1 MRTLHWLA
9 PVLALAASLVAGCSE
24 GSGDTSDTGPGGG
37 HDASL
42 DTLEIIEE
50 GVVGHDAGPPIDGGP
65 ITPPSATCGAP
76 ISPVDTS
83 SPAHVVGTG
92 TAASCTESAL
102 RAAVAMGGTIAF
114 DCGGDATIAI
124 TTVID
129 VPTDTDTTIDGGGHV
144 TLDGGDASQILS
156 FDHGDYRV
164 NTHVLTLQHLT
175 LAHGRA
181 VGTRMYDTAP
191 APCSQGYYDG
201 FGGAVYVR
209 DGTLHVLDCTFL
221 DNHAASLGPD
231 VGGGAIS
238 LNGALGAV
246 VANSTFRGNRGSNG
260 GAIQVLN
267 SDLDVYDS
275 TFENNVAEGNG
286 ANGDDMSMCS
296 VMADTHQ
303 YQIGSGGNGGA
314 IVIDGGS
321 DVMHTLCG
329 VTFRGNQGGDGALG
343 GAIFRTPDGP
353 TQTTVIDRCLFEA
366 NTCASGGAAY
376 FHNSQ
381 LQVHA
386 STFHANVA
394 RQGCG
399 AIQSD
404 GSHFDFVNDTFSDNV
419 ATLGLGGAICL
430 FGGDGTIAFST
441 FADNHADGGDPYFGA
456 ALAGNPTLT
465 LTSDLFANNTAQN
478 PGAPMQC
485 MSDGTGD
492 GDLQFPGTHIVGG
505 GADALCTPTT
515 TIADPMLGAL
525 GDHGGA
531 TPTRLP
537 AAGSPAIGHGVSC
550 PATDQRG
557 MSRPASGC
565 TSGAVEGS
573 S

>member
-1 MRTLHWLA
+1 MRATLS
-9 PVLALAASLVAGCSE
+9 SLVLLLGLSAGC
-24 GSGDTSDTGPGGG
+24 GGGTVTGNDGGPGS
-37 HDASL
+37 DA
-42 DTLEIIEE
+42 
-50 GVVGHDAGPPIDGGP
+50 GPGHDAGPQPDTGVTPGTDAGPGVDGGP
-65 ITPPSATCGAP
+65 IVPPSTTCGAP

-83 SPAHVVGTG
+83 SHGHVVGTG

-102 RAAVAMGGTIAF
+102 RAAVAMGGIVTF

-129 VPTDTDTTIDGGGHV
+129 VPTDVDTTIDGGGHV
-144 TLDGGDASQILS
+144 TLDGGGASQIFS
-156 FDHGDYRV
+156 FSHGNYRV

-175 LAHGRA
+175 LANGRA
-181 VGTRMYDTAP
+181 VGTHMYASAP
-191 APCSQGYYDG
+191 APCSQGFYDG

-209 DGTLHVLDCTFL
+209 DGTLHVFDCTFEN
-221 DNHAASLGPD
+221 NHAAALGPD

-238 LNGALGAV
+238 LNGALGAIV
-246 VANSTFRGNRGSNG
+246 VGSTFRGNRGSNG
-260 GAIQVLN
+260 GGIQVLN

-275 TFENNVAEGNG
+275 TFENNVAEGHG

-296 VMADTHQ
+296 VMAETHQ
-303 YQIGSGGNGGA
+303 YQTGSGGNGGA

-321 DVMHTLCG
+321 DGLHTFCG
-329 VTFRGNQGGDGALG
+329 VVFRGNAGGDGALG
-343 GAIFRTPDGP
+343 GAIFRTPDGAM
-353 TQTTVIDRCLFEA
+353 QTTVIDRCLFEA
-366 NTCASGGAAY
+366 NTCASGGATY
-376 FHNSQ
+376 FHNST
-381 LQVHA
+381 LQIHA

-394 RQGCG
+394 AHGCG

-404 GSHFDFVNDTFSDNV
+404 GTTLDLVNDTFTDNV
-419 ATLGLGGAICL
+419 ATAGLGGAICL
-430 FGGDGTIAFST
+430 FGNGGTIAFST

-465 LTSDLFANNTAQN
+465 LTSDLFANNTARN

-485 MSDGTGD
+485 MSHGTGD
-492 GDLQFPGTHIVGG
+492 GDLQFPGTHAVGG
-505 GADALCTPTT
+505 GPDALCTPTT

-525 GDHGGA
+525 GDHGGP

-537 AAGSPAIGHGVSC
+537 ASGSPALGHGVGC

-557 MSRPASGC
+557 MPRPSTAC

>member
-1 MRTLHWLA
+1 MRTSTASAL
-9 PVLALAASLVAGCSE
+9 VLFVVAGC
-24 GSGDTSDTGPGGG
+24 GGGTTNGDTGTTSGHDGGPGDDAFVAPHDGG
-37 HDASL
+37 P
-42 DTLEIIEE
+42 
-50 GVVGHDAGPPIDGGP
+50 GVDAGPIM
-65 ITPPSATCGAP
+65 PPSTTCGAP
-76 ISPVDTS
+76 IAPVDTTS
-83 SPAHVVGTG
+83 ADHVVTD
-92 TAASCTESAL
+92 CTESAL
-102 RAAVAMGGTIAF
+102 RAAVAMGGTIRL
-114 DCGGDATIAI
+114 DCPASTTIAI
-124 TTVID
+124 SSVID
-129 VPTDTDTTIDGGGHV
+129 VPTDRDTTIDGGGHV

-156 FDHGDYRV
+156 FSHPDYRV
-164 NTHVLTLQHLT
+164 STHVLTLQHLT

-181 VGTRMYDTAP
+181 VGTHTYDATAP
-191 APCSQGYYDG
+191 DPCSHGFYDG

-209 DGTLHVLDCTFL
+209 DGVLHVFDCTFVG
-221 DNHAASLGPD
+221 NHAAALGPD

-246 VANSTFRGNRGSNG
+246 VASSTFRDNHGSNG

-275 TFENNVAEGNG
+275 TFEDNVAEGNG
-286 ANGDDMSMCS
+286 ANGDDMSMCP
-296 VMADTHQ
+296 VMAETHQ
-303 YQIGSGGNGGA
+303 YQTGSGGNGGA

-321 DVMHTLCG
+321 DGMHTFCG
-329 VTFRGNQGGDGALG
+329 VVFRGNRGGDGALG
-343 GAIFRTPDGP
+343 GAIFRTPDGA
-353 TQTTVIDRCLFEA
+353 TQTTVIDRCTFDA
-366 NTCASGGAAY
+366 NEGASGGATY
-376 FHNSQ
+376 FHNST

-386 STFHANVA
+386 TTFHANVA
-394 RQGCG
+394 RHGCG

-404 GSHFDFVNDTFSDNV
+404 GSHFDLLNDTFEGNV

-441 FADNHADGGDPYFGA
+441 FANNHADGGDPYFGA

-492 GDLQFPGTHIVGG
+492 GDLQFPGTHVVGG

-515 TIADPMLGAL
+515 TIADPMLGAI
-525 GDHGGA
+525 GDHGGP
-531 TPTRLP
+531 TPTMLP
-537 AAGSPAIGHGVSC
+537 ASGSPAIGHGTGC

-557 MSRPASGC
+557 MPRSGTGC

-573 S
+573 T